1 MAKYTIFLNRL
12 EELQKVYA
20 RYAKKAEAIGLET
33 SLTVGEPYVKAVTVY
48 EVDYINHCQ
57 RKTGIINVDV
67 VDIDILFPDYKLGN
81 YTVAAVIDHT
91 VNAENNAI
99 YAYGDISIP
108 MEYRKG
114 QGICEHCRTNHKRN
128 KTILL
133 LDSDGN
139 FKQVGTSC
147 LREYT
152 GISDIDLVKAF
163 GAFDSFLAECDTE
176 KGMYTGTGKTYVKT
190 VDYLA
195 FCIHSIRKNGYD
207 KELKYTAYDEVLR
220 ESKYASKSDYE
231 TAEKVIEYFA
241 NTEFSDNFLYNV
253 KLHTV
258 QEYCKENGF
267 VAYAY
272 VAYQKEME
280 KLAERKENAENS
292 EYFGKVG
299 DRIKDI
305 PVTGKVVSSY
315 TNCYGSIYN
324 SVTTF
329 VYKFTDSANHI
340 FIWKSSCDIVLDDD
354 GIFKGTITGTIKE
367 HSEFKGTKQTVLTRC
382 KLKEEENLC

>member
-1 MAKYTIFLNRL
+1 MKMTIFMNRL
-12 EELQKVYA
+12 EELQKQFN
-20 RYAKKAEAIGLET
+20 RFTKKANAIGLET
-33 SLTVGEPYVKAVTVY
+33 ALTIGEPYVKAVTVY

-57 RKTGIINVDV
+57 RKTGTINVDV
-67 VDIDILFPDYKLGN
+67 VDIDIIFPDYKLGN

-91 VNAENNAI
+91 IDVENNAI
-99 YAYGDISIP
+99 YPYGDISIP

-114 QGICEHCRTNHKRN
+114 QGICEHCHINHKRN

-133 LDSDGN
+133 LNSDGK

-176 KGMYTGTGKTYVKT
+176 KGEYTGTGKTYVKT

-195 FCIHSIRKNGYD
+195 FCIHSIRRNGYD

-220 ESKYASKSDYE
+220 ESKCVLKSDYE
-231 TAEKVIEYFA
+231 TAEKVIEYFTNA
-241 NTEFSDNFLYNV
+241 EFSDNFLYNV
-253 KLHTV
+253 KLHTM
-258 QEYCKENGF
+258 QKYCKENGF

-280 KLAERKENAENS
+280 KLAKRKENAENS

-299 DRIKDI
+299 DKIKDI
-305 PVTGKVVSSY
+305 SVTGKVVSSY
-315 TNCYGSIYN
+315 TSSYGSIYN
-324 SVTTF
+324 EVTTF
-329 VYKFTDSANHI
+329 IYQFTDNANHV
-340 FIWKSSCDIVLDDD
+340 FIWKTAKDIPLNDD
-354 GIFKGTITGTIKE
+354 GIFNGTISGSIKE
-367 HSEFKGTKQTVLTRC
+367 HKEYKGTKQTVLTRV
-382 KLKEEENLC
+382 KVIG